1 MKKIAI
7 FASVVLMMG
16 CRTKKEVLHTISEN
30 KIDSVYIKTTKE
42 VSPPILSSLVIEE
55 ICDSVTA
62 LPKQF
67 KQVYIIKNDT
77 IRVEV
82 KENNLQLDFNK
93 VEALISQKDSIVKVK
108 ESEIRELKETN
119 KTTLVTNWRLVIILS
134 LVILVFI
141 VFPKIP
147 TTINNLFKKLI

>member
-1 MKKIAI
+1 MKKLTI
-7 FASVVLMMG
+7 FASVLLIMG
-16 CRTKKEVLHTISEN
+16 CRAKKEVLHTISEK
-30 KIDSVYIKTTKE
+30 KIDSVYIKKTKE

-82 KENNLQLDFNK
+82 KDNNLQLDFNK

-108 ESEIRELKETN
+108 ESEIKELKETS

-134 LVILVFI
+134 LVIIVFI

>member
-7 FASVVLMMG
+7 FASVILMMG
-16 CRTKKEVLHTISEN
+16 CRTKKEVLRTISEK

-67 KQVYIIKNDT
+67 KQVYIIKKDT

-82 KENNLQLDFNK
+82 KDNNLQLDFNK
-93 VEALISQKDSIVKVK
+93 VESLISQKDSIVKVK

>member
-1 MKKIAI
+1 MKKLAI
-7 FASVVLMMG
+7 FASVILMMG
-16 CRTKKEVLHTISEN
+16 CGTKKEFLHTISEK

-82 KENNLQLDFNK
+82 KDNNLQLDFNK

-108 ESEIRELKETN
+108 ESEIKELKETN